1 MHDASNKNNI
11 TEQRIIYIYN
21 MKKFVYSMTHSTHF
35 IYGNI
40 ASERYLLTSNL
51 FTNNQTLLKLK
62 IASFFMC
69 LLVVIFA

>member
-1 MHDASNKNNI
+1 MKNFFN
-11 TEQRIIYIYN
+11 
-21 MKKFVYSMTHSTHF
+21 SMMHSTHF

-69 LLVVIFA
+69 LMDVIFA